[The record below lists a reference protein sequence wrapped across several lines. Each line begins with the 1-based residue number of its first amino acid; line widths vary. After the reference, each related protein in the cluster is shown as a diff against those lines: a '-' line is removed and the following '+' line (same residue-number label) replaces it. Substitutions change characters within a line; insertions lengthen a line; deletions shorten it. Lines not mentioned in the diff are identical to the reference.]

1 MDVGFTHDVA
11 LPFDEHFECSSLKMF
26 CLSPVIVF
34 NGYRAKLAVFH
45 RIILRYYRIACSN
58 SSFEEY
64 FFVQLA
70 PT

>member
-45 RIILRYYRIACSN
+45 RIILRYYRIAC
-58 SSFEEY
+58 
-64 FFVQLA
+64 
-70 PT
+70 